1 MECAYHQII
10 QRIIFL
16 PCCRYSNY
24 HVFYFL
30 VEEHRVY
37 LLGNP
42 IIWWG
47 NIVLMAAFIFT
58 LMLYYF
64 RSQRGYV
71 VS

>member
-1 MECAYHQII
+1 MHKSI
-10 QRIIFL
+10 
-16 PCCRYSNY
+16 
-24 HVFYFL
+24 L

-47 NIVLMAAFIFT
+47 NIVLMAAFVLT

-71 VS
+71 VR